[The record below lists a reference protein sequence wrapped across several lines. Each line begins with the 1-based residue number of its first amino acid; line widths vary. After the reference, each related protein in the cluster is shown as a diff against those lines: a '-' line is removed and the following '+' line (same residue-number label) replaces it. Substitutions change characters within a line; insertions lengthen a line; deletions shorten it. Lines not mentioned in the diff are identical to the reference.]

1 MLAAALDGIDRRL
14 ECPKPLNHVN
24 VYELTDDER
33 KSLGV
38 AELPGS
44 LGEALHDLEADAVIK
59 SSLGVTLY
67 EAFVRAK
74 REEIEDYQMKVTDW
88 EVERYL
94 EQA

>member
-1 MLAAALDGIDRRL
+1 MLAAALDGIDHSL

-24 VYELTDDER
+24 VYELTAEER
-33 KSLGV
+33 KTLGV

-44 LGEALHDLEADAVIK
+44 LSEALLDLDKDAVVK
-59 SSLGVTLY
+59 NSLGEIIF

-74 REEIEDYQMKVTDW
+74 REEIEEYHMKVTDW